1 MPRNASGTYS
11 LPSGNPVVSGTLIEA
26 NWANTT
32 LNDIANELTDS
43 LSRSGEGGMLAPFRL
58 ADGLQASPGIAWL
71 NEPST
76 GFYREGSGEMWGVV
90 GGTQVLQ
97 YTAAGVLVPNGRT
110 LTANGGISATTLSTS
125 GAATLASAS
134 VTGNLSVGGTL
145 TLTGGLT
152 LNGNVTVGDASTDTL
167 TINSTITSNLIF
179 TDNTYDIGASGA
191 TRPRHLYLAGNGVI
205 GGTLGVS
212 GVLTA
217 SGGVTGNLTGNVTG
231 NVTGNI
237 SGGTV
242 AGTTGAFSSNV
253 TVGGTLGVTGA
264 ATLSNTLAVTGAIT
278 ATGGVLGN
286 VTGDLTGN
294 VTGNISGG
302 TVAGSTGAFSSNVT
316 VGGTLGVTGGSTL
329 NGGVVINELGADADT
344 RIEGDTDAN
353 LFFVDASADRIGVGT
368 NSPAAKLHVV
378 GANAPFG
385 NASISTTTAGLS
397 IVAEGAGNMTFL
409 NNGSEAM
416 RIDTANNLGLGVTPS
431 ASFAGYKTF
440 QIASQGVISSDSTS
454 NGELE
459 INNNAYR
466 AVTTAALTYINS
478 FAATK
483 YAQYQGVHRWFTAA
497 SGTAGDP
504 ITFTQ
509 AMTLDA
515 SGNLLVGKTATTN
528 TTPGIVISSG
538 LYAATVEV
546 QSTGDG
552 SGQLGLRNSGGQI
565 NGHLNPQ
572 RRIQIQNSLVEH
584 PAGTARLNGTVRR
597 ASHGVIRAER
607 GKRGA
612 ALGCDV
618 ESGLACGHDPTFVG
632 EINDYL

>member
-353 LFFVDASADRIGVGT
+353 LFFVDASTDRIGVGT
-368 NSPAAKLHVV
+368 DTPSYKLQVVGTQRIEKSGAGYEAEMLSFSTLSETGAIYRMGMATGGAFAIGRSDTSTTDLTLDTSGNLGLGASPAASNYSGSYTSLLVKGNSTSKI
-378 GANAPFG
+378 GAVIVQSAGTTNATNIEMFAADG
-385 NASISTTTAGLS
+385 SNEAGLL
-397 IVAEGAGNMTFL
+397 VKGASTAMTFYT
-409 NNGSEAM
+409 GSAPDKRM
-416 RIDTANNLGLGVTPS
+416 TIDTSGNLGLGVTP
-431 ASFAGYKTF
+431 
-440 QIASQGVISSDSTS
+440 
-454 NGELE
+454 
-459 INNNAYR
+459 R
-466 AVTTAALTYINS
+466 
-478 FAATK
+478 
-483 YAQYQGVHRWFTAA
+483 R
-497 SGTAGDP
+497 
-504 ITFTQ
+504 
-509 AMTLDA
+509 
-515 SGNLLVGKTATTN
+515 
-528 TTPGIVISSG
+528 GIV
-538 LYAATVEV
+538 LT
-546 QSTGDG
+546 
-552 SGQLGLRNSGGQI
+552 R
-565 NGHLNPQ
+565 
-572 RRIQIQNSLVEH
+572 
-584 PAGTARLNGTVRR
+584 
-597 ASHGVIRAER
+597 
-607 GKRGA
+607 
-612 ALGCDV
+612 
-618 ESGLACGHDPTFVG
+618 
-632 EINDYL
+632 

>member
-1 MPRNASGTYS
+1 
-11 LPSGNPVVSGTLIEA
+11 
-26 NWANTT
+26 
-32 LNDIANELTDS
+32 
-43 LSRSGEGGMLAPFRL
+43 
-58 ADGLQASPGIAWL
+58 
-71 NEPST
+71 
-76 GFYREGSGEMWGVV
+76 MWGVV

-353 LFFVDASADRIGVGT
+353 LFFVDASADSVGIGT
-368 NSPAAKLHVV
+368 NTPSVPFEVKKTGVV
-378 GANAPFG
+378 A
-385 NASISTTTAGLS
+385 
-397 IVAEGAGNMTFL
+397 AGNWY
-409 NNGSEAM
+409 N
-416 RIDTANNLGLGVTPS
+416 
-431 ASFAGYKTF
+431 
-440 QIASQGVISSDSTS
+440 IAKI
-454 NGELE
+454 
-459 INNNAYR
+459 Y
-466 AVTTAALTYINS
+466 
-478 FAATK
+478 
-483 YAQYQGVHRWFTAA
+483 
-497 SGTAGDP
+497 
-504 ITFTQ
+504 
-509 AMTLDA
+509 DA
-515 SGNLLVGKTATTN
+515 SGNKGLQLGYDNTSQTTILAASTTGTASNMEIYTF
-528 TTPGIVISSG
+528 
-538 LYAATVEV
+538 
-546 QSTGDG
+546 DG
-552 SGQLGLRNSGGQI
+552 SSW
-565 NGHLNPQ
+565 
-572 RRIQIQNSLVEH
+572 
-584 PAGTARLNGTVRR
+584 AARLTVNS
-597 ASHGVIRAER
+597 AGNLGMHG
-607 GKRGA
+607 
-612 ALGCDV
+612 
-618 ESGLACGHDPTFVG
+618 ESGVFMSKTREADVARFSRTNASDISYDVQHANFQLLLKALATHSSTMAVKP
-632 EINDYL
+632 